1 MTNLNAK
8 NFISLYVTR
17 VNSLNNAIFKDLENG
32 KESHTFKACVE
43 LTTLSNE
50 ELYEIGYKSLFEFK
64 TNSKGKK
71 VLVKKRIYRNDTSA
85 YKSVIENID
94 KIVEFAK
101 TKEAK
106 TSKVNQIRG
115 VIAKTN
121 AHFNPKPSQEKS
133 QVVTSEE
140 VAEVSE
146 VAETT
151 KRTKSETLKNFADI
165 WLKEHNEDL
174 LAMIEFAMS
183 EEGAKISDYSVEQ
196 KSKVA

>member
-8 NFISLYVTR
+8 TYISLYVTR
-17 VNSLNNAIFKDLENG
+17 VNSLNNAIFKDLEKG
-32 KESHTFKACVE
+32 KDSHTFKACLE
-43 LTTLSNE
+43 LTTKSNE
-50 ELYEIGYKSLFEFK
+50 QLVDMGYKSFFETK
-64 TNSKGKK
+64 TNKKGKK
-71 VLVKKRIYRNDTSA
+71 VLVKKRIFRNDATA
-85 YKSVIENID
+85 QKSIIENID

-133 QVVTSEE
+133 QVVTSN
-140 VAEVSE
+140 EVSE
-146 VAETT
+146 VSEVVETA

-183 EEGAKISDYSVEQ
+183 EEGAKISDYSVDQ